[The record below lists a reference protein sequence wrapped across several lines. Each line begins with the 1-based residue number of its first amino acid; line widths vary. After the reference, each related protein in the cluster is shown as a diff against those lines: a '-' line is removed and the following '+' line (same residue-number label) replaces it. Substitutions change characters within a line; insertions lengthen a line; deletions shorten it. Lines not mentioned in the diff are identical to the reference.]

1 MFLYKIF
8 LLSIFTLIVTFIFIK
23 NHNIFLRFA
32 DNELSKPQAFHK
44 VPTLRI
50 GGLIIYILSLF
61 CVIFFF
67 KFDFFLFSI
76 IALGS
81 LFFLI
86 GFFEDIKFKISPI
99 LRLILMIIFSFI
111 IIYHLNIKILN
122 TQFIFFDNF
131 ISSNR
136 LISSAFVCLCVLFVV
151 NGCNLVDGF
160 NGLLLIHFLIISL
173 ILLFI
178 DNSHD
183 SLVREYL
190 IFLVIINILILFF
203 NFPKAQ
209 IFLGDGGAYF
219 LGINLSLIV
228 IRISNLNFDISPFF
242 FAGLLFY
249 LFFEVFFSFFR
260 KFIFNNISPLNPDK
274 EHLHMLVF
282 KFFYKNN
289 NNFDKSNYLTSI
301 VTNSIYLIFIIPLI
315 LNYQNQ
321 LFCKLYFFFLIFIY
335 LFFYRKFHLKKN

>member
-99 LRLILMIIFSFI
+99 LRLILMIIFSFT
-111 IIYHLNIKILN
+111 IIYYLNIKILN
-122 TQFIFFDNF
+122 VQFIFLDDF

-136 LISSAFVCLCVLFVV
+136 LISSAFVCLCVLFIV

-173 ILLFI
+173 ILLFV

-183 SLVREYL
+183 SLVQEYL

-219 LGINLSLIV
+219 LGTNLSLII
-228 IRISNLNFDISPFF
+228 IRISNLNTDIPPFF
-242 FAGLLFY
+242 FVCLLFY

-260 KFIFNNISPLNPDK
+260 KFILNNNSPLNPDK
-274 EHLHMLVF
+274 KHLHMLVF
-282 KFFYKNN
+282 RFLHKNN
-289 NNFDKSNYLTSI
+289 NNLDKSNYLTSI
-301 VTNSIYLIFIIPLI
+301 IINFTYLIFIIPLI
-315 LNYQNQ
+315 LNYKNE
-321 LFCKLYFFFLIFIY
+321 LFCKLYFIFLIFIY
-335 LFFYRKFHLKKN
+335 LFFYRKLYFKNN